1 MRIEHVRDE
10 KGKHK
15 GYVVHHRYETTH
27 PDGRV
32 EQEAE
37 RPAAVHDT
45 ADEVAEHVKEQMG
58 PQEEEAQAA
67 PEAGGGAAM
76 AGAGEPA

>member
-1 MRIEHVRDE
+1 
-10 KGKHK
+10 
-15 GYVVHHRYETTH
+15 
-27 PDGRV
+27 
-32 EQEAE
+32 
-37 RPAAVHDT
+37 VHDT